1 MKKLSLVLAVLAV
14 LLMGTLAKPALSL
27 AQGDPNCQIG
37 NISGCSQKTIIPSG
51 TDICNTATG
60 CIIWFVNI
68 IFLVA
73 VLLSFV
79 YLIWGGIDYI
89 MAGGDTAAAGNAR
102 TKLTNAVIGLVVVI
116 LAWAISNFV
125 LKFFGLKVEPIPT
138 SNIERLV

>member
-1 MKKLSLVLAVLAV
+1 MKKLTIIMAVLVTV
-14 LLMGTLAKPALSL
+14 LGLKFMAPAP
-27 AQGDPNCQIG
+27 AYAECKIGD
-37 NISGCSQKTIIPSG
+37 ISGCAEKTIIPSG
-51 TDICNTATG
+51 TAICSTATG